1 MVTTTPAPVGVLN
14 TYAGIDTLKQR
25 SGITG
30 STQEPLLW
38 LALYGASRT
47 VDRYCNRHF
56 FVLSGTR
63 QFDVE
68 HPGKVSVPDLAAVI
82 VIRED
87 ADRDRVF
94 ELTLSADQYLLYPLN
109 ASPDRPWGRPYSSVV
124 ADPAGTRPQ
133 FTVGRRAIEIDGE
146 WGFRCVLQD
155 TGTNLNVG
163 APLSSTATQV
173 TVTDGSLIEPGSTLR
188 IDQEQVFVRLVSGN
202 DLTVARGVNG
212 SSAVSHADGSD
223 VLATSY
229 PAAVGEA
236 ALLIAG
242 RLFSRKDS
250 PLAVTAGSYGLGSP
264 DTRAA
269 IDPDAG
275 RLLSTLRRLPVG
287 IGN

>member
-1 MVTTTPAPVGVLN
+1 MATTTTAPVGVLN
-14 TYAGIDTLKQR
+14 TYASIDTLKQR
-25 SGITG
+25 AGITG
-30 STQEPLLW
+30 STQESLLW

-63 QFDVE
+63 HFDVE
-68 HPGKVSVPDLAAVI
+68 NPGKVPVPDLAAV
-82 VIRED
+82 VAIRED

-124 ADPAGTRPQ
+124 ADPAGTRPR
-133 FTVGRRAIEIDGE
+133 FTTGRRTIEIDGD
-146 WGFRCVLQD
+146 WGYRRVLQD
-155 TGTNLNVG
+155 TGADLNVG

-173 TVTDGSLIEPGSTLR
+173 TVTDGSLIEPGATLW
-188 IDQEQVFVRLVSGN
+188 IEQEQLFVRLVSVN
-202 DLTVARGVNG
+202 DLTVERGVNG
-212 SSAVSHADGSD
+212 SAAVTHADGSD
-223 VLATSY
+223 VLAISY
-229 PAAVGEA
+229 PASVGEA

-269 IDPDAG
+269 VDPDAG

-287 IGN
+287 VGN

>member
-1 MVTTTPAPVGVLN
+1 MVTTTTAPVGVLN

-25 SGITG
+25 AGITG
-30 STQEPLLW
+30 SVQEPLLW
-38 LALYGASRT
+38 LALYGASRA

-56 FVLSGTR
+56 FVLNATR

-68 HPGKVSVPDLAAVI
+68 RPGMVPVPDLAAV
-82 VIRED
+82 VAIRED

-124 ADPAGTRPQ
+124 ADPAGTRPR
-133 FTVGRRAIEIDGE
+133 FTTGRRAMEIDGD

-155 TGTNLNVG
+155 TGADLNQG
-163 APLSSTATQV
+163 APLSSSATQV
-173 TVTDGSLIEPGSTLR
+173 TVTDGTVIEPGFTLR
-188 IDQEQVFVRLVSGN
+188 IEQEQMFVRLVSGN
-202 DLTVARGVNG
+202 DLTVVRGVNG
-212 SSAVSHADGSD
+212 ASAVSHADGSD
-223 VLATSY
+223 VLVMSF

-242 RLFSRKDS
+242 RLFSRKNS